1 MNGTNTLLKGAF
13 ELKKLC
19 FSLIIIFLL
28 GACSYQESTKEASG
42 KIVLPTSIFSSSK
55 NNALID
61 EKEMKESI
69 KTYLDTNE
77 DLSNTGDQFEE
88 VMESDQK
95 LNKAQAKKFEQLK
108 DLVKANDQN
117 FSTYIS
123 QNTLP
128 EGYKKDSERISRYI
142 MGSNQILDE
151 LDQAIDDM
159 VEHMSEG
166 DFSETEIESLMN
178 KNKSVNGREQIKIES
193 FLDDKNI
200 DTKAFGRKS

>member
-1 MNGTNTLLKGAF
+1 M
-13 ELKKLC
+13 KKLC

-55 NNALID
+55 NNAVID

-69 KTYLDTNE
+69 KTYLDTSE
-77 DLSNTGDQFEE
+77 DLSNISDQFEE
-88 VMESDQK
+88 IMDSDQQ
-95 LNKAQAKKFEQLK
+95 LTKAEAKKLEQLN
-108 DLVKANDQN
+108 DLVRENDHN

-123 QNTLP
+123 HNTLP
-128 EGYKKDSERISRYI
+128 EGYKKESERISRFI
-142 MGSNQILDE
+142 TGSNQILDE

-166 DFSETEIESLMN
+166 DFSETEIESIMN
-178 KNKSVNGREQIKIES
+178 KNEGVNGREQKKIEN

>member
-1 MNGTNTLLKGAF
+1 M
-13 ELKKLC
+13 KKLY
-19 FSLIIIFLL
+19 FSLMIIFLL
-28 GACSYQESTKEASG
+28 GACSYQESTKEVSEE
-42 KIVLPTSIFSSSK
+42 IVLPTSIFSSSK
-55 NNALID
+55 NNAVIN

-69 KTYLDTNE
+69 KTHLNTNE
-77 DLSNTGDQFEE
+77 DLSNISDQFEE
-88 VMESDQK
+88 MMDSDQQ
-95 LNKAQAKKFEQLK
+95 LTKAEAKKLEQIN
-108 DLVKANDQN
+108 DLVKENDRN

-123 QNTLP
+123 HNTLP
-128 EGYKKDSERISRYI
+128 EGYKKESERISRFI

-166 DFSETEIESLMN
+166 DFSETEIDSLMN
-178 KNKSVNGREQIKIES
+178 KNEGVNGREQKKIEN

>member
-1 MNGTNTLLKGAF
+1 MVKGAF
-13 ELKKLC
+13 ELKKLY
-19 FSLIIIFLL
+19 FSLMIIFLL
-28 GACSYQESTKEASG
+28 GACSYQESTKEVSEE
-42 KIVLPTSIFSSSK
+42 IVLPTSIFSSSK
-55 NNALID
+55 NNAVID

-69 KTYLDTNE
+69 KTYLNTNE
-77 DLSNTGDQFEE
+77 DLSNISDQFEE
-88 VMESDQK
+88 MMDSDQQ
-95 LNKAQAKKFEQLK
+95 LTKAEAKKLEQLN
-108 DLVKANDQN
+108 DLVKENDRN

-123 QNTLP
+123 HNTLP
-128 EGYKKDSERISRYI
+128 EGYKKESERISRFI

-159 VEHMSEG
+159 VEHISEG

-178 KNKSVNGREQIKIES
+178 KNEGVNGREQKKIEN

>member
-1 MNGTNTLLKGAF
+1 MLKGAF

-55 NNALID
+55 NNAVID

-69 KTYLDTNE
+69 KTYLNTNE
-77 DLSNTGDQFEE
+77 DLSNISDQFEE
-88 VMESDQK
+88 MMDSDQQ
-95 LNKAQAKKFEQLK
+95 LTKAEAKKLEQLN
-108 DLVKANDQN
+108 DLVKENDRN

-123 QNTLP
+123 HNTLP
-128 EGYKKDSERISRYI
+128 EGYKKESERISRFI
-142 MGSNQILDE
+142 TGSNQILDE

-159 VEHMSEG
+159 VERMSEG

-178 KNKSVNGREQIKIES
+178 KNEGVNGREQKKIEN

>member
-1 MNGTNTLLKGAF
+1 MLKGAF

-55 NNALID
+55 NNAVID

-69 KTYLDTNE
+69 KTYLDTSE
-77 DLSNTGDQFEE
+77 DLSNISDQFEE
-88 VMESDQK
+88 IMDSDQQ
-95 LNKAQAKKFEQLK
+95 LTKAEAKKLEQLN
-108 DLVKANDQN
+108 DLVRENDRN

-123 QNTLP
+123 HNTLP
-128 EGYKKDSERISRYI
+128 EGYKKESERISRFI
-142 MGSNQILDE
+142 TGSNQILDE

-159 VEHMSEG
+159 VERMSEG
-166 DFSETEIESLMN
+166 DFSETEIESIMN
-178 KNKSVNGREQIKIES
+178 KNEGVNGREQKKIEN

>member
-1 MNGTNTLLKGAF
+1 M
-13 ELKKLC
+13 KKLC

-55 NNALID
+55 NNAVID

-69 KTYLDTNE
+69 KTYLDTSE
-77 DLSNTGDQFEE
+77 DLSNISDLFEE
-88 VMESDQK
+88 IMDSDQQ
-95 LNKAQAKKFEQLK
+95 LTKAEAKKLEQLN
-108 DLVKANDQN
+108 DLVRENDHN

-123 QNTLP
+123 HNTLP
-128 EGYKKDSERISRYI
+128 EGYKKESERISRFI
-142 MGSNQILDE
+142 TGSNQILDE

-166 DFSETEIESLMN
+166 DFSETEIESIMN
-178 KNKSVNGREQIKIES
+178 KNEGVNGREQKKIEN